1 MRSSIPLPRWP
12 IIGRSISWRML
23 GRTSVGPG
31 KKKRPNP
38 RSLLAE
44 EGLAATPALGF
55 AVIES
60 D

>member
-1 MRSSIPLPRWP
+1 
-12 IIGRSISWRML
+12 ML